1 MAKLAL
7 VGVGFAALLATTQV
21 FAQATQERPPTTTPG
36 SLSKD
41 CKTEVAKA
49 EPMVDSMKDEKQ
61 KQETMKEM
69 SMAKEMMAKNDEKG
83 CMTHMQNVDRMLQ
96 GGRPADR

>member
-1 MAKLAL
+1 MAKQAL
-7 VGVGFAALLATTQV
+7 VAVSLAALLGTTQA
-21 FAQATQERPPTTTPG
+21 FAQSPQERPPTTTPG
-36 SLSKD
+36 ALTMD
-41 CKTEVAKA
+41 CKTEMAKA

-96 GGRPADR
+96 GGRP